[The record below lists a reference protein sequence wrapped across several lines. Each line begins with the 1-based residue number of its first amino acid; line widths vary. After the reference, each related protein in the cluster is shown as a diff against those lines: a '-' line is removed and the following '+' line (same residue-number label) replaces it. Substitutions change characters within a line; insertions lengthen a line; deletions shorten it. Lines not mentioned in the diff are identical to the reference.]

1 MMLKVTQQHRRM
13 RGDSGFTLI
22 ELLIVIII
30 LGILAAIVVFA
41 VGNTRNDA
49 VANACKTDKQA
60 VQLSAESVK
69 AKTGSYGDQGSLT
82 DPAQGGL
89 LKTYPTSSDYTI
101 SYNQSDGSVTS
112 DGC

>member
-1 MMLKVTQQHRRM
+1 MIQRQRRTQ
-13 RGDSGFTLI
+13 GDSGFTLI

-60 VQLSAESVK
+60 VELSAEAVK
-69 AKTGSYGDQGSLT
+69 AKTGNYGDQASLS

-89 LKTYPTSSDYTI
+89 LKTYPTSPDYAI
-101 SYNQSDGSVTS
+101 SYGVSGGTLSVTA
-112 DGC
+112 DKC

>member
-1 MMLKVTQQHRRM
+1 MVEQLRKKRAEE
-13 RGDSGFTLI
+13 GGFTLI

-69 AKTGSYGDQGSLT
+69 AKTGAYGDQASLS

-89 LKTYPTSSDYTI
+89 LKTYPTSPDYTI
-101 SYNQSDGSVTS
+101 TYNQTDGSATS
-112 DGC
+112 NGC